1 MKVLFITKPYVI
13 DPLGI
18 AYLSSTLKRAGHE
31 AALVRTVDDWRARVE
46 EFDPEVI
53 AFSMTTGQHKD
64 YIAIAGE
71 IKKKRPGIKVV
82 FGGPHPTYFPEV
94 SREPSVDFI
103 IRGEGET
110 ALLRLVED
118 LKNNPGS
125 ISDKIRSVEPLIQD
139 LDSIAPPD
147 RELIYQFPENRQNPI
162 KNVMTSRGCPF
173 SCPYCYNSMYRE
185 LYKGQKLVRYHSVDR
200 VIEEC
205 REVKK
210 NYPAVKFIFFAD
222 DEFALQEQRLEEL
235 SGRYEREI
243 GLPYHAQL
251 RIDLLTDKK
260 AQILK
265 DSGCV
270 SVTFAIESGDETYRR
285 KMLHRH
291 ISDSQILEGARLL
304 QKYGIAFRTENM
316 IGLPFERLSDAIKTL
331 DLNIKCKPAIAW
343 ASLYQPYPRTELGDL
358 CREKGLFDGDVDKLQ
373 ETFFED
379 SVLPLERKN
388 EFVNLQR
395 LFGLVVS
402 FPFLRPLLGYILKVP
417 VNRLYGKL
425 YIWWKHNRYDTK
437 LYKTS

>member
-18 AYLSSTLKRAGHE
+18 AYLSSTLKKAGHSTE
-31 AALVRTVDDWRARVE
+31 LVRTVDDWRAKLR
-46 EFDPEVI
+46 EFGPQVA
-53 AFSMTTGQHKD
+53 AFSMTTGQHRE
-64 YIAIAGE
+64 YIKIAGE
-71 IKKKRPGIKVV
+71 IKEAHPGIKVV
-82 FGGPHPTYFPEV
+82 FGGPHPTYFHEV
-94 SREPSVDFI
+94 SEEKSVDFI

-110 ALLRLVED
+110 AFLKLIED
-118 LKNNPGS
+118 IESSPEKQK
-125 ISDKIRSVEPLIQD
+125 DKIRPIDPLVQD

-147 RELIYQFPENRQNPI
+147 RDLIYRFPENRDNPI

-173 SCPYCYNSMYRE
+173 FCPYCYNSIYKE
-185 LYKGQKLVRYHSVDR
+185 LYKGQKIVRYHSIDR

-205 REVKK
+205 REIKN
-210 NYPAVKFIFFAD
+210 NYPVKFIFFAD
-222 DEFALQEQRLEEL
+222 DEFALQERRLEEF
-235 SGRYEREI
+235 SARYKSEI

-260 AQILK
+260 AKLLK
-265 DSGCV
+265 DSGCA
-270 SVTFAIESGDETYRR
+270 SVTFAIEAGSEEYRK
-285 KMLHRH
+285 KMLHRN
-291 ISDSQILEGARLL
+291 ISDAQIFEGCRILN
-304 QKYGIAFRTENM
+304 KYGIAYRTENM
-316 IGLPFERLSDAIKTL
+316 IGLPFETLEGALKTL

-358 CREKGLFDGDVDKLQ
+358 CKEKGLFGGDVNKLQ

-379 SVLPLERKN
+379 SVLPLERKK

-402 FPFLRPLLGYILKVP
+402 FPALRPFLKYLLKVP
-417 VNRLYGKL
+417 VNRLYSRL
-425 YIWWKHNRYDTK
+425 YVWWKHNRYDTK